1 MRKEKKRGGE
11 GEEGGRGERVIL
23 VIRPYLGFYKA
34 DHYHILQGE
43 GAGQGEGGGGRYNGG
58 KSRNLSLKT

>member
-1 MRKEKKRGGE
+1 M
-11 GEEGGRGERVIL
+11 IL

-43 GAGQGEGGGGRYNGG
+43 GAGQEEGGGEGIMGENHATYH
-58 KSRNLSLKT
+58 LKLK

>member
-1 MRKEKKRGGE
+1 M
-11 GEEGGRGERVIL
+11 IL

>member
-1 MRKEKKRGGE
+1 M
-11 GEEGGRGERVIL
+11 IL

-43 GAGQGEGGGGRYNGG
+43 GAGQEEGGVRYNGG